1 MIGVACIVIRPAQY
15 VLRHAAEMP
24 INVPAECDFKG
35 VSSLLTDR
43 LNLAIN
49 GIAGVRRRC
58 ICRRG
63 WRIEIERTEEVKPP
77 RPLVRYNHRGR
88 FQYFSLDSKT
98 IRTGLRNKHIWRK
111 ADDVQGN
118 VVCEAIGECV
128 RVAGVI

>member
-1 MIGVACIVIRPAQY
+1 MIDAARIVIRPAQY

-24 INVPAECDFKG
+24 RNVPAECDFKG

-63 WRIEIERTEEVKPP
+63 WCIEVERTEEVKSP
-77 RPLVRYNHRGR
+77 RPLVCYNQRSL

-98 IRTGLRNKHIWRK
+98 VLKGVWNTHIWREP
-111 ADDVQGN
+111 DDVQG
-118 VVCEAIGECV
+118 
-128 RVAGVI
+128 